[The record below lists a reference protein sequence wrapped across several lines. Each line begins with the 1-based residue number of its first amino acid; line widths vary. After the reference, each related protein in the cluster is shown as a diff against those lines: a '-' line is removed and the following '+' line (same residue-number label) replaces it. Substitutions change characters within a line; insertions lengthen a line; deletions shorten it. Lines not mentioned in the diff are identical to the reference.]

1 MAEAK
6 PFVIDL
12 KLGYLLKH
20 HKNFFIGCLL
30 LFVIA
35 FLASI
40 LLVIDA
46 PDDYLQGVYA
56 KIMYIH
62 VPSAWVALM
71 LYILLTAFSLLFMI
85 MKNPIFFYASY
96 SLAPI
101 GLTFSIIT
109 LITGSIWGKPTWGTW
124 WVWDARLTSM
134 LILAFIYLAYISIAS
149 SFRNEMKAASIS
161 SIFAIVGLI
170 NIPIIKFSVHLWSTL
185 HQGSSLIKYGG
196 PSIHSSMLAPLLICF
211 FSVVF
216 FCCGI
221 FILRIKFCLS
231 KRKINK
237 LQSVTRK

>member
-1 MAEAK
+1 MAEVK
-6 PFVIDL
+6 PFIVDL
-12 KLGYLLKH
+12 KLGYLIKH
-20 HKNFFIGCLL
+20 HKTFFTCCLL
-30 LFVIA
+30 LFVVA
-35 FLASI
+35 SLLAI
-40 LLVIDA
+40 WFIINA

-62 VPSAWVALM
+62 VPSAWAALI
-71 LYILLTAFSLLFMI
+71 LYISLTAFSLLFMV
-85 MKNPIFFYASY
+85 MNNPIFFHASY
-96 SLAPI
+96 ALAPI

-149 SFRNEMKAASIS
+149 SFRNEMKAARIS
-161 SIFAIVGLI
+161 SIFAIIGLI

-221 FILRIKFCLS
+221 FILRIKFNLII
-231 KRKINK
+231 RKINK
-237 LQSVTRK
+237 LQSITRK